1 MKKEIE
7 EALKNVEITCANA
20 MLTREQHLILARN
33 IQLLRATC
41 EDKPEKEQV
50 SKKKGSKDGTD

>member
-1 MKKEIE
+1 MKPEIE

-20 MLTREQHLILARN
+20 RLNRDEHLILARN
-33 IQLLRATC
+33 IQLLRETC
-41 EDKPEKEQV
+41 EDKPEKEQD